1 MFNKVRNNKKNDSV
15 VVKFRYINL
24 MQMNNNETTVDT
36 VNQLLYICERENI
49 LRFARA
55 PSLWI
60 FLALTSPCRTYDCNN
75 NTGLFKAYS
84 QKLVVENQFVC
95 SKSWNNVVWNK
106 SWFTVHIQVIYGPH
120 IVYNH
125 HLLNLIGWEL
135 QEG

>member
-55 PSLWI
+55 PSL
-60 FLALTSPCRTYDCNN
+60 
-75 NTGLFKAYS
+75 
-84 QKLVVENQFVC
+84 
-95 SKSWNNVVWNK
+95 
-106 SWFTVHIQVIYGPH
+106 
-120 IVYNH
+120 
-125 HLLNLIGWEL
+125 
-135 QEG
+135 